1 MENKDI
7 TSTIDQ
13 DILHRYIQGL
23 ATNEEIRMVEQAM
36 GDDMFLQDALEG
48 LKEVKDKSIISQHL
62 ADISNEIGQK
72 SSYYPSKAGKT
83 IQLPQMSFKA
93 IISVAASIVIIS
105 GTYLIA
111 HNIIKSNKQI
121 AQNTSKKEAQAQN
134 KEIVLDE
141 KTIIFNPAEKEN
153 AKLNTTTQEDII
165 TKSTEERISDESIV
179 EDNSPTSVVS
189 NEKGIA
195 TYSWTLPSTATVNK
209 IDNTSKNIVKGQ
221 ILDSKTKNPIAG
233 VNIISGKTSTLSSQN
248 GYYEIA
254 LEEGVNNIEYSQAG
268 YQDQAKKLTTSGTKT
283 VNVELNKSFDSD
295 IALNA
300 AKDKE
305 SITEE
310 KTATETTTTVDDF
323 KKGLDDYSNQ
333 EYEKAITSF
342 NKVLQ
347 KNPNSPEANYYNGLA
362 NYNTNKNTKAL
373 GYFNKVIK
381 ANNKY
386 VLDAKWQKAQIL
398 LQQNN
403 YTEAKPILEELKN
416 TTKYKSQAESILNT
430 KK

>member
-23 ATNEEIRMVEQAM
+23 ATDEEVRMVEQAM
-36 GDDMFLQDALEG
+36 GDDVFLQEAIEG
-48 LKEVKDKSIISQHL
+48 LKEVKDKNIISLHL
-62 ADISNEIGQK
+62 AEISNEIGQK
-72 SSYYPSKAGKT
+72 TSYYPSKGGKT

-93 IISVAASIVIIS
+93 IISIAASIVIIS

-121 AQNTSKKEAQAQN
+121 AQNTNKKEVEAQN

-141 KTIIFNPAEKEN
+141 KTITINPTEKDATN
-153 AKLNTTTQEDII
+153 INVTTQEEVIN
-165 TKSTEERISDESIV
+165 KSTEEKISDESIV
-179 EDNSPTSVVS
+179 EDNSPISSGS
-189 NEKGIA
+189 NEKSIA
-195 TYSWTLPSTATVNK
+195 TYNWTLPSTASINK
-209 IDNTSKNIVKGQ
+209 VENSSKNIVKGQ

-233 VNIISGKTSTLSSQN
+233 VNIISGRTSTLSSQN

-254 LEEGVNNIEYSQAG
+254 LEDGVNNIEYSQSG

-305 SITEE
+305 KITEE
-310 KTATETTTTVDDF
+310 KTATESTTTTDDL

-381 ANNKY
+381 TNNKY
-386 VLDAKWQKAQIL
+386 ALDAKWQKAQIL